1 MPAAAA
7 TRVRK
12 IALSPASTSG
22 GWGSQA
28 AADRAR
34 STRSPQRPTSDYWP
48 GVTKPVVRG
57 RVELPT
63 FRFSGVADAQLRGRC
78 GSVDGC
84 RRVPLVGAGC
94 RRCRHRCRQLAEHP
108 AASRSSAG
116 LQPGSHGGPARQEPQ
131 ARRVW
136 PSGAHDWP
144 LMTDSGSPVGHA
156 TGTDANRPTGS
167 AQRCC
172 TRHVGHCGQNP
183 GRNAPCDLPQA
194 ILLCSLHR
202 RLLCHA
208 LLLVMMIDQTQNDV
222 AAKRDEEQQTE
233 TRQSRAQP
241 VDQDHLSSTNIRSV
255 ESCGHPLPG
264 HTSVELLKCC
274 SAMRNRRQR

>member
-1 MPAAAA
+1 MSHGHAAAAA

-63 FRFSGVADAQLRGRC
+63 FRFSGVADVQLRGRC

-84 RRVPLVGAGC
+84 RRVPLVAAGC
-94 RRCRHRCRQLAEHP
+94 RRCRHRCRQLAGHP

-116 LQPGSHGGPARQEPQ
+116 LQPGSRSGSARQKPH

-136 PSGAHDWP
+136 PSGAR
-144 LMTDSGSPVGHA
+144 G
-156 TGTDANRPTGS
+156 
-167 AQRCC
+167 
-172 TRHVGHCGQNP
+172 
-183 GRNAPCDLPQA
+183 
-194 ILLCSLHR
+194 
-202 RLLCHA
+202 
-208 LLLVMMIDQTQNDV
+208 
-222 AAKRDEEQQTE
+222 E
-233 TRQSRAQP
+233 
-241 VDQDHLSSTNIRSV
+241 
-255 ESCGHPLPG
+255 
-264 HTSVELLKCC
+264 VEL
-274 SAMRNRRQR
+274 SAPFPSNANYPQRNSKVAGAGTQLD